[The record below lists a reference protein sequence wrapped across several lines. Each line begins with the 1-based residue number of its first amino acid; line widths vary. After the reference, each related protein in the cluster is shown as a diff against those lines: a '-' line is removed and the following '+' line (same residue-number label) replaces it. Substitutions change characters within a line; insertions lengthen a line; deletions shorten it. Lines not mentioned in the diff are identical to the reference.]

1 MWGGIAI
8 LYRMLRRHPNGRY
21 VLAEKIVA
29 PYSELIENIVEY
41 LRDRLHRLVWT
52 EYGNRLHSIGQSIYA
67 IDSIRV
73 RMGQMPI
80 NSIGGG
86 GCVRRCTANAANIL
100 DDLAIEIWSK
110 HRDAL
115 RAIGMRKPASS
126 VAIDFLIYKAVEN
139 GSLKVEKPLTPGNN
153 MYLAVMI

>member
-1 MWGGIAI
+1 M
-8 LYRMLRRHPNGRY
+8 
-21 VLAEKIVA
+21 
-29 PYSELIENIVEY
+29 
-41 LRDRLHRLVWT
+41 
-52 EYGNRLHSIGQSIYA
+52 QSIAYA
-67 IDSIRV
+67 V
-73 RMGQMPI
+73 CMGQMPI

-139 GSLKVEKPLTPGNN
+139 GSLKVETPLTPGNN